1 MIGSKIRRI
10 REMMGKTQNE
20 IAKEINMTHQA
31 YSRMERGESS
41 ISTNK
46 LEQIAEALGVLV
58 EDIYKFEDGNITIS
72 NNNNHGEAKEN
83 AFQLHFTV
91 NKNDKI
97 IEHLERTISNLQE
110 EVKYLRAQ
118 LDKLTDSVSKK

>member
-91 NKNDKI
+91 NKNNRAPRKN
-97 IEHLERTISNLQE
+97 HQQPAGRSQVPARTTRQ
-110 EVKYLRAQ
+110 
-118 LDKLTDSVSKK
+118 TDRLC

>member
-46 LEQIAEALGVLV
+46 LEQIANVLGVLV
-58 EDIYKFEDGNITIS
+58 EDIYKFDDRNINIS
-72 NNNNHGEAKEN
+72 NNVHSGDAKEN
-83 AFQLHFTV
+83 SFQLHLNV
-91 NKNDKI
+91 NENDKI
-97 IEHLERTISNLQE
+97 VEHLERTINNLQE

>member
-31 YSRMERGESS
+31 YSRMERGQSS

-58 EDIYKFEDGNITIS
+58 EDIYKFEDGNVTIS
-72 NNNNHGEAKEN
+72 NNYNHGEANEN

-91 NKNDKI
+91 NKNDKL
-97 IEHLERTISNLQE
+97 IEYLEKTISNLQE

-118 LDKLTDSVSKK
+118 LDKLTETVRKK